1 LLRPFVQGL
10 IEAKMSTGIG
20 IRGSIENSGSRAPLM
35 LAAAVGGLMLVLPSV
50 PAWGTGVS
58 GATHS
63 ITPSDLCGPLL
74 KAERDA
80 SSAPSAGGIVA
91 TALERWHFANCPAY
105 LFVRSD
111 DDQDSDNNG
120 NDDADDSD
128 DPGAADWQVTPTEV
142 VEA

>member
-1 LLRPFVQGL
+1 
-10 IEAKMSTGIG
+10 
-20 IRGSIENSGSRAPLM
+20 
-35 LAAAVGGLMLVLPSV
+35 MLVLPSV
-50 PAWGTGVS
+50 LAWGTGVS
-58 GATHS
+58 GPTHS

-74 KAERDA
+74 KVERDA
-80 SSAPSAGGIVA
+80 SSPPSAGAIVA
-91 TALERWHFANCPAY
+91 AALKQRYSANCPAY

-128 DPGAADWQVTPTEV
+128 DPDAADWQVTPTEV